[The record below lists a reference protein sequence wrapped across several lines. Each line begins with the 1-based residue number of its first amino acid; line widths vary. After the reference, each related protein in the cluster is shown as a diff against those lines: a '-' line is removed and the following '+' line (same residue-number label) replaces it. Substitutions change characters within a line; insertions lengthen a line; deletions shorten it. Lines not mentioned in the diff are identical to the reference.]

1 MNISSGSEDG
11 DPLREARAYNQSIYL
26 MVATPYV
33 LLGTLGFMIYRGIKA
48 AEKRTKA
55 RFLNTAG
62 QEHDQLL
69 NDRDRPK
76 E

>member
-11 DPLREARAYNQSIYL
+11 YPLRE
-26 MVATPYV
+26 ATPYV

-48 AEKRTKA
+48 AEKRTKS
-55 RFLNTAG
+55 RFLNGAG
-62 QEHDQLL
+62 QEQDHLP
-69 NDRDRPK
+69 NNRDRPK